1 MMNITIIGC
10 GHGGQALAAQLASLG
25 NAVTLHA
32 DESHPGYLHTIR
44 NNTITLQG
52 KVKASAKL
60 ELLTTDIELALLGA
74 EVIYLSLPT
83 HAHLPQFRKMLPFL
97 KKGQIV
103 ITLAGNFSSLYFHQ
117 ELVKAGKQRDIHL
130 ADIASL
136 PYACR
141 AQEGGEVNIIDIK
154 QKIDIA
160 AMPAHDTLYIKS
172 IISGHFPSHLQVSA
186 NILEMGLNITSAI
199 SHPTLMVTNA
209 GRIGKGDLDFYFYRD
224 GISRDI
230 INVIATLD
238 ADRMKIGEIYGF
250 RMPSYLDLMNGFYA
264 SRYTSYY
271 DFFTQSPAH
280 NTFKLCPASMQE
292 RYLSQDIPYVMLPWY
307 SLGLHAGYESN
318 VMKSLIYLS
327 SALNDTCY
335 FSGGRAIASDFFNG
349 MDQIDI
355 KRYLKDGRQSIA
367 A

>member
-1 MMNITIIGC
+1 MNITILGC
-10 GHGGQALAAQLASLG
+10 GHGGQALAAQLTLLG
-25 NAVTLHA
+25 NTVTLHA
-32 DESHPGYLHTIR
+32 DESHPGHLHTIR

-52 KVKASAKL
+52 KLKASTRL

-117 ELVKAGKQRDIHL
+117 ELVKAGKERDIHL

-160 AMPAHDTLYIKS
+160 AMPACNTSYIKNK
-172 IISGHFPSHLQVSA
+172 IAGHFPSQLQAST

-209 GRIGKGDLDFYFYRD
+209 GRIGKGGADFYFYKE

-230 INVIATLD
+230 ANIIATLD

-250 RMPSYLDLMNGFYA
+250 RMPSYLELMNRFYA
-264 SRYTSYY
+264 YSYTSYY

-280 NTFKLCPASMQE
+280 NTLKLCPVSMQE

-318 VMKSLIYLS
+318 VMKSLIYFS
-327 SALNDTCY
+327 SVLNDTCY
-335 FSGGRAIASDFFNG
+335 FSQGRAIASDFFDG
-349 MDQIDI
+349 MELIDI
-355 KRYLKDGRQSIA
+355 KHYLSNGRLPLA